1 MTIKIAK
8 FGLAEEIFF
17 SRLFVRHDFY
27 RPIYTIL
34 IEISMRLSYAW
45 TILISKVIGIN
56 CIKKIVIQRPRGC
69 QITIGNYDGG
79 DFPPSQV
86 AQISFSEI
94 SGIPTEQLFYQN
106 QKNLSKSKSEKLFI
120 SVKQLRLTTQ
130 LCENIIQL

>member
-56 CIKKIVIQRPRGC
+56 WIKKNRNLATAGMLD
-69 QITIGNYDGG
+69 YDW
-79 DFPPSQV
+79 
-86 AQISFSEI
+86 
-94 SGIPTEQLFYQN
+94 
-106 QKNLSKSKSEKLFI
+106 
-120 SVKQLRLTTQ
+120 
-130 LCENIIQL
+130 